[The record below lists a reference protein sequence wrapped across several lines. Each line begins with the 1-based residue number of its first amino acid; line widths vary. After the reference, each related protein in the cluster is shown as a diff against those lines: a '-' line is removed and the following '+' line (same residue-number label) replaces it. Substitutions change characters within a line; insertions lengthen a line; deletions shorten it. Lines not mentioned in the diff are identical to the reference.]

1 MNHDFYFDVHP
12 PLGKILV
19 GLSGW
24 LGGYNGS
31 FGFESGAT
39 YPEGVNFAVMRIFNA
54 FFGAMMV
61 PIAYL
66 TAVQLKM
73 SLKASILA
81 ATMVLLGKNIRHLE
95 Y

>member
-1 MNHDFYFDVHP
+1 MHP

-19 GLSGW
+19 GFSGW
-24 LGGYNGS
+24 IGGYNGS
-31 FGFESGAT
+31 FGFDSGAT
-39 YPEGVNFAVMRIFNA
+39 YPEDVNYACMRIFNA

-61 PIAYL
+61 PVAYL

-81 ATMVLLGKNIRHLE
+81 ATMVLLGKKKLDRF
-95 Y
+95 YMM